1 MLISAQSPFT
11 SLIANL
17 AGGADPAISNP
28 VTIRRTYAIANIVQI
43 GRGGPSTTPG
53 YRTTP
58 GQGTHLGMLVLLDG
72 GAEASSVSVTVASN
86 AFTGPTTLVLGA
98 HTFTTG
104 VDFEIGAADTDTATN
119 LNAAINAT
127 AGFSSTLP
135 APTVVLIRGLVGPL
149 GNAMEFRAIGTSPY
163 CLTLQTATG
172 RMRSAEPHITHA
184 TITS

>member
-53 YRTTP
+53 YRNTP
-58 GQGTHLGMLVLLDG
+58 GVGTHLGMLLL
-72 GAEASSVSVTVASN
+72 EPPASIPVAAGVTVAVASN
-86 AFTGPTTLVLGA
+86 AFTGPTTLILGD

-104 VDFEIGAADTDTATN
+104 VDFEIGAVDSDTATN

-127 AGFSSTLP
+127 AGFSS
-135 APTVVLIRGLVGPL
+135 
-149 GNAMEFRAIGTSPY
+149 
-163 CLTLQTATG
+163 
-172 RMRSAEPHITHA
+172 
-184 TITS
+184 